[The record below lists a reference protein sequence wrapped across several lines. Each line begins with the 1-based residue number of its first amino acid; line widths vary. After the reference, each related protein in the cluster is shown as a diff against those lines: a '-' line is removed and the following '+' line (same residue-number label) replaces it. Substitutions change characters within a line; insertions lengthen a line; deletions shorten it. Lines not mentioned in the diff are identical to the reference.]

1 LRDISTPIFAV
12 ATTTDHIAPWQS
24 VYKLHL
30 LTDADVTFVLTTG
43 GHNAGIVSEP
53 SRKGRRFQI
62 GTRKGPY
69 VAPEQWLQQTPVTQ
83 GSWWPAWTDW
93 LAAQSTAKRAPPPM
107 GAPTKGLPALED
119 APGSYVRQH

>member
-1 LRDISTPIFAV
+1 V

-43 GHNAGIVSEP
+43 GHNAGIVSKP
-53 SRKGRRFQI
+53 SRKERRFQI
-62 GTRKGPY
+62 ATQRGNETY
-69 VAPEQWLQQTPVTQ
+69 IAPEQWLQQAPATQ

-93 LAAQSTAKRAPPPM
+93 LAANSLAKEGPPPM
-107 GAPTKGLPALED
+107 GSPAMGLSALED
-119 APGSYVRQH
+119 APGVTSRQR